1 MARELSEFDL
11 SPELQEA
18 IAARVKAKMAAA
30 CRVLVEVV
38 RAVEKTYGPEGKEVC
53 RRAIVAKDRPPRAA
67 GNPQDDLAEF
77 LHGLEAACAVSH
89 EWERVV
95 DEPERVEYR
104 FTRCMWAEIFREM
117 NAPDIGFWFCEVDEP
132 VLKAFSPRLG
142 FERTQTLMLDDKPCD
157 HAYFVR
163 DAAAEPPPAF

>member
-1 MARELSEFDL
+1 MPRQLDEFEL

-18 IAARVKAKMAAA
+18 IAAWVKAKMAAA

-53 RRAIVAKDRPPRAA
+53 RRAIVEKERPQRIA
-67 GNPQDDLAEF
+67 GDPQADLAEF
-77 LHGLEAACAVSH
+77 LRGLEADCAISH
-89 EWERVV
+89 GWERVV
-95 DEPERVEYR
+95 DEPNRVRYR

-117 NAPDIGFWFCEVDEP
+117 EAPDIGYWFCEVDEP
-132 VLKAFSPRLG
+132 VLRAFSSRLG
-142 FERTQTLMLDDKPCD
+142 FERTPTLMLDGKPCD

-163 DAAAEPPPAF
+163 DAAGPHPAS